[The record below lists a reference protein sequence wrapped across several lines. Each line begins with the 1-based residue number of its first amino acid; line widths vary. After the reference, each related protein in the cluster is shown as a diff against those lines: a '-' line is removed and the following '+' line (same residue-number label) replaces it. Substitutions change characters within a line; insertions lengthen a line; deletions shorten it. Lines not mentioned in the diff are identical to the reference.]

1 MRMLVNPEMIET
13 LKQKI
18 TEKQQ
23 PTYNAWHNVL
33 YSANKRLE
41 QVPNAPTRWYVP
53 GFYENLDGH
62 RAAKDALMNDANGA
76 YELALAYQMTD
87 LFEYAEKAAEFI
99 NAWVNTVESAE
110 KCDDSTLSFN
120 YHFPAMI
127 FAADLIDESP
137 AWTED
142 DTMKFST
149 FLKEIALPLSTA
161 DRSNN
166 WGNWG
171 LVFEISIATYLNDPY
186 LFDKSVN
193 RWKEFIEKQIDEN
206 GHLHE
211 EVNRNGG
218 THGIWYSH
226 FTLHPQTI
234 VAEIARL
241 NGVFLYDYVAPNGN
255 TLKQAYDVVVNW
267 VKAPEEFPYYDG
279 SVDSIVHITHIKDD
293 FYITF
298 QNEYP
303 ASISYFEILNNFF
316 NNKKAE
322 EILNEHRPLTA
333 AHVTPHLTF
342 THGELYNAYAND
354 MKSAQLSV
362 NNSELYV
369 GDNERLN
376 LNVINKNNFKVDS
389 SKYDVLYFSD
399 NESVAHVG
407 EEGIISTNG
416 IGEAYL
422 EAEII
427 AKETKE
433 KIKTNQFKISV
444 AETTLRYMTSG
455 K

>member
-206 GHLHE
+206 SHLHE

-226 FTLHPQTI
+226 FTLQPQTI
-234 VAEIARL
+234 AAEIASL
-241 NGVFLYDYVAPNGN
+241 NGVFLYDYVAPDGN
-255 TLKQAYDVVVNW
+255 TLEQFYDEVVNW
-267 VKAPEEFPYYDG
+267 VNDPEQFTYYEG
-279 SVDSIVHITHIKDD
+279 RS
-293 FYITF
+293 
-298 QNEYP
+298 
-303 ASISYFEILNNFF
+303 
-316 NNKKAE
+316 E
-322 EILNEHRPLTA
+322 ER
-333 AHVTPHLTF
+333 
-342 THGELYNAYAND
+342 
-354 MKSAQLSV
+354 
-362 NNSELYV
+362 
-369 GDNERLN
+369 R
-376 LNVINKNNFKVDS
+376 
-389 SKYDVLYFSD
+389 
-399 NESVAHVG
+399 
-407 EEGIISTNG
+407 
-416 IGEAYL
+416 
-422 EAEII
+422 
-427 AKETKE
+427 
-433 KIKTNQFKISV
+433 
-444 AETTLRYMTSG
+444 
-455 K
+455 